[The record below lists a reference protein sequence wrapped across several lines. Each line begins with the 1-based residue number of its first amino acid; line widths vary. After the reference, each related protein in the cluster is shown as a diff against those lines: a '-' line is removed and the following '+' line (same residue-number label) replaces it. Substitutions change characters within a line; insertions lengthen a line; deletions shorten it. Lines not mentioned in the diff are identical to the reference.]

1 MPIEAPLVDAVAPSA
16 DESIMARESGRR
28 LAALL
33 QTEKTPAEEGAVRL
47 SIGGGEEV
55 ALPAAAVRL
64 LARLLTEMGEGH
76 AVTLLPLDAEL
87 SSQGAADILNVSR
100 PFMVGL
106 LDQGKIPSRKVG
118 THRRVLL
125 RDVLHYKR
133 RDDERRHATLDEL
146 TAQAQELN
154 MGY

>member
-1 MPIEAPLVDAVAPSA
+1 MPIEAPLVDAVTPSA
-16 DESIMARESGRR
+16 EESVLARESGRR

-33 QTEKTPAEEGAVRL
+33 QVENPPAEDGAVRL
-47 SIGGGEEV
+47 RISGREEV

-64 LARLLTEMGEGH
+64 LARLLTEMGEGN

-87 SSQGAADILNVSR
+87 SSQGAANLLNVSR
-100 PFMVGL
+100 PFLVGL
-106 LDQGKIPSRKVG
+106 LDEGKIPSRKVG

-125 RDVLHYKR
+125 RDVLQYKR
-133 RDDERRHATLDEL
+133 RDDERRQATLDEL